1 MEEEIKEEIKIE
13 ERSIE
18 RNMEQKNKEGN
29 TEKNINQAKN
39 QVKNKKKKH
48 KKEKYG
54 NRKTQNRKNINKKK
68 HKKDIRLSKEDR
80 RRKRK
85 RARRRIVFLERAA
98 VVFLTLG
105 VIGGG
110 FAFVWNM
117 PSVKLNRQLSAGEG
131 FTEEAAY
138 PEAIEAYESALEI
151 DSTSVEAYR
160 CMAGAYL
167 DMADESHAK
176 QVLYEGW
183 ENTQDE
189 SLLEYYCTVI
199 LNEAVGEINGG
210 TAGFGTVE
218 KILTVL
224 DQGIMKTESL
234 EALEAVCDRMAEGY
248 RSGADVDFDGYERMM
263 AQLFDWCQRDGT
275 AEAGNVVSKFGYL
288 DVESMNLPAGHVDAY
303 LGILEEAEALA
314 PMPARGSLI
323 ACLHKEKEVQEMFAG
338 IFRECD
344 VGNFEAAKDFIVTDA
359 YVGLRDAFLGDGV
372 EYWTGE
378 TNIPVSREYVKLKR
392 DGDTWTFSFP
402 GFGENESTAGVITI
416 WAVDMKD
423 NGVLRTSISYE
434 PAKQSEEYFPHT
446 EYIISYMYSNLQK
459 SNGFLYE
466 MNYHFETR
474 TWTEEG
480 ITTHLIGGWGGPYQ
494 WEKSY

>member
-1 MEEEIKEEIKIE
+1 MEE
-13 ERSIE
+13 
-18 RNMEQKNKEGN
+18 GN
-29 TEKNINQAKN
+29 
-39 QVKNKKKKH
+39 
-48 KKEKYG
+48 KKEKSGKENKDSKERNKKNKIYKKSNRSKYG
-54 NRKTQNRKNINKKK
+54 NKKTRNRKK
-68 HKKDIRLSKEDR
+68 HKKDIRLSKDER
-80 RRKRK
+80 RKKRK

-98 VVFLTLG
+98 VVFLALG

-110 FAFVWNM
+110 FAFVWNL
-117 PSVKLNRQLSAGEG
+117 PSVKLNRQLSAGDG

-138 PEAIEAYESALEI
+138 PEAIEAYETALEI

-167 DMADESHAK
+167 DMADGTNAK

-224 DQGIMKTESL
+224 DQGIMKAESL

-248 RSGADVDFDGYERMM
+248 RSGAGVDFDGYGQMM
-263 AQLFDWCQRDGT
+263 AQLFDWCRRDGT

-288 DVESMNLPAGHVDAY
+288 DVESMNLPSGYVDSY
-303 LGILEEAEALA
+303 LGILEEAEALS
-314 PMPARGSLI
+314 PLPARASLI
-323 ACLHKEKEVQEMFAG
+323 ACLHKEKEVQQMFAG
-338 IFRECD
+338 IFREFD
-344 VGNFEAAKDFIVTDA
+344 AGNFEAAKDFIVTDA
-359 YVGLRDAFLGDGV
+359 YVGLRDAFIGGGV

-392 DGDTWTFSFP
+392 EGDAWTFSFP
-402 GFGENESTAGVITI
+402 GFGENESTAGVITV
-416 WAVDMKD
+416 WGVDMKD

-434 PAKQSEEYFPHT
+434 PAKQTEEYFPHT

-480 ITTHLIGGWGGPYQ
+480 IMTHLIGGWGGPYQ